1 MRRAAWGVLLLYV
14 FAVPWEYSLE
24 LGPPLGNIARIIGI
38 ALLLATI
45 HAVLKKGAI
54 RRPSALHWATLSLYL
69 WVCCSFFWTID
80 QAVTLERMRGT
91 FQEMMVVWLAWEL
104 ARDRSDLRVMVR
116 AMVAGCWV
124 LALLTVWNAVSP
136 GAGAQIRF
144 AAAGQD
150 PNDVAR
156 YLDLGFPLAAY
167 LIDDDRRIASR
178 VMAWCY
184 FLLGGA
190 AVLLTASRGG
200 FVAALV
206 ALVGS
211 AIVLWRRYRG
221 VVLGTAWALP
231 LGALAV
237 WAAMPPEI
245 MRRISSIPQE
255 LRGGNLNQRLNIW
268 SAGWDAFKEAPVLGH
283 GAGSFVTASG
293 LSPIDTAHN
302 TALSILVE
310 MGVAGLILALLV
322 LIFATRAA
330 LQARASMRGAL
341 VTALCVWLVSSAVGT
356 TAESRTTWML
366 FAMAAVAGRLSAE
379 NEQPAWCR
387 RAIAT
392 MDNGRMAAGDAEAAH

>member
-1 MRRAAWGVLLLYV
+1 
-14 FAVPWEYSLE
+14 
-24 LGPPLGNIARIIGI
+24 
-38 ALLLATI
+38 
-45 HAVLKKGAI
+45 
-54 RRPSALHWATLSLYL
+54 
-69 WVCCSFFWTID
+69 
-80 QAVTLERMRGT
+80 
-91 FQEMMVVWLAWEL
+91 
-104 ARDRSDLRVMVR
+104 
-116 AMVAGCWV
+116 
-124 LALLTVWNAVSP
+124 
-136 GAGAQIRF
+136 
-144 AAAGQD
+144 
-150 PNDVAR
+150 
-156 YLDLGFPLAAY
+156 
-167 LIDDDRRIASR
+167 